1 LAAGLRPDPLGE
13 LKRSPHPLAA
23 IRGPTSKGRE
33 RKGMGREKRGEK
45 GREGR
50 RLVPPR

>member
-1 LAAGLRPDPLGE
+1 MPEIHKIAFGGQAPPD
-13 LKRSPHPLAA
+13 PLAA